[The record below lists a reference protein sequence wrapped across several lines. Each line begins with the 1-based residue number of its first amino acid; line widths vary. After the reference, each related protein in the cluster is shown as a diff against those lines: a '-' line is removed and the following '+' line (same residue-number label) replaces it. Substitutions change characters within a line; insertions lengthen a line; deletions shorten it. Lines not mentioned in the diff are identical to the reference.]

1 VDLHHLLLAGLPAHA
16 KRYPSMPEN
25 VTMGIASLH
34 PSCTLLAF
42 GASLLDVDW
51 QYGPIRRESP
61 NPSVP

>member
-1 VDLHHLLLAGLPAHA
+1 MLAWQQL
-16 KRYPSMPEN
+16 
-25 VTMGIASLH
+25 MGIASLH